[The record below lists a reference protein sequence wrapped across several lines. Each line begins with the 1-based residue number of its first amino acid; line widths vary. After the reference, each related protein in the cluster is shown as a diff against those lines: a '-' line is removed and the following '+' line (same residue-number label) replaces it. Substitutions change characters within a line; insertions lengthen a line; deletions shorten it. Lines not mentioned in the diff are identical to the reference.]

1 MFIMASIFLKNLIDW
16 SWNDA
21 PIFEIRGCSVN
32 GESLTSSCLLIK
44 HYSPIISI
52 WNIQYNILSAV
63 AENIFLRWIM
73 HDFNKF
79 ESPWL
84 LLIINESSMSIFW
97 NMDSHMLLI
106 IYLTLYV
113 IIILTEFIDSISNF
127 LVLFKLLYCICYK
140 NR

>member
-1 MFIMASIFLKNLIDW
+1 
-16 SWNDA
+16 
-21 PIFEIRGCSVN
+21 
-32 GESLTSSCLLIK
+32 LLIK

-84 LLIINESSMSIFW
+84 LLIINESSMIIFW